1 MLCTFRPHNIIFI
14 ISDLI
19 RNRHSSIII
28 KKNDTDQSKTIMIK
42 GD

>member
-1 MLCTFRPHNIIFI
+1 MLLILKPHNIIFF

-19 RNRHSSIII
+19 KYRHSSIII
-28 KKNDTDQSKTIMIK
+28 KKNDNDQSKTIMIK